1 MSARAPF
8 SSTVRLP
15 EGIGMGMR
23 LALCSID
30 AENLRKVL
38 ADPPLVWRVIAPD
51 DPEAYERARP
61 RGSLLKKVLGAKD
74 GPVQELALLEGEV
87 QSTDLDKAWHGI
99 HYLLTGTAYEGE
111 GPVSYLLTGGVA
123 VGDVDVGYGPA
134 RALTPAEVHD
144 FQQALTG
151 LATEELRAR
160 FNPAEM
166 TALEIY
172 PDIWDR
178 DPAEDDTLQYCLE
191 YFETLRNFVG
201 IVASKNQGLLI
212 YVS

>member
-1 MSARAPF
+1 
-8 SSTVRLP
+8 
-15 EGIGMGMR
+15 MGMC

-30 AENLRKVL
+30 VGNLQKVL

-51 DPEAYERARP
+51 DPEIYESARP
-61 RGSLLKKVLGAKD
+61 KHGLFKKLFGTTD
-74 GPVQELALLEGEV
+74 GRVEELTLAEGEV
-87 QSTDLDKAWHGI
+87 QIADLDKAWHGI

-111 GPVSYLLTGGVA
+111 GPASYLLAGGKV
-123 VGDVDVGYGPA
+123 VGDIDVGYGPA

-144 FQQALTG
+144 FQQALAG
-151 LATEELRAR
+151 LSVEDLRTR

-166 TALEIY
+166 KALEIY

-178 DPAEDDTLQYCLE
+178 DPSEDDTLEYCLE
-191 YFETLRNFVG
+191 YFKTLRDFVDV
-201 IVASKNQGLLI
+201 VASRNQGLLI